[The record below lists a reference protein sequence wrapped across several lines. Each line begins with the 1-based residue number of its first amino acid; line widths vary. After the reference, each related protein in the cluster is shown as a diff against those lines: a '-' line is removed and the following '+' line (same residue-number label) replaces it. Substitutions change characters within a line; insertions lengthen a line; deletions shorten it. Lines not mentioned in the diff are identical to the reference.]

1 MTLSVPSEPLKTPQE
16 DLKPK
21 KRRIVLSPADIEA
34 KRASFK
40 QFQAT
45 KAWLEET
52 FPKTFNFKNPKPLK
66 LGIQKELLLVPSPYS
81 KRCLHHCLRVYAHSK
96 AYLEAIVQEKWRY
109 DLNSE
114 KAEEVTQGQKD
125 HALKMLEHKKA
136 LSEKNKKTKFFRSK
150 P

>member
-1 MTLSVPSEPLKTPQE
+1 MTLNLPSETLKTPQE

-21 KRRIVLSPADIEA
+21 KRRISLSPEDIEA

-52 FPKTFNFKNPKPLK
+52 FPKAFNFKNPKPLK
-66 LGIQKELLLVPSPYS
+66 LGIQHNLLSVTCPFS
-81 KRCLHHCLRVYAHSK
+81 KGSLRHCLGIYAHSK
-96 AYLEAIVQEKWRY
+96 TYLEAIVQEKWRY
-109 DLNSE
+109 DLNGE
-114 KAEEVTQGQKD
+114 KAEEVTQDQKD
-125 HALKMLEHKKA
+125 HALKMLVHKKA
-136 LSEKNKKTKFFRSK
+136 LSEKNKKTKLFRSN